1 MSNSSTKGASK
12 LASVLQKRMSKVAEH
27 KTSVCVE
34 TGEILSGYK
43 LKISSIPG
51 QVLDKDE
58 YSVCSTVQQKIPCQ
72 NSFPIQ
78 PGDRVLIVWTF
89 DGEPVVIDK
98 LVEADK
104 SNARVALDWE
114 KHCDKCHTH

>member
-1 MSNSSTKGASK
+1 MSKNGSKGASK
-12 LASVLQKRMSKVAEH
+12 LASVLQKRMSKIADR
-27 KTSVCVE
+27 KDKVCVE
-34 TGEILSGYK
+34 TGEILAGYK

-58 YSVCSTVQQKIPCQ
+58 YSVCSTVQRKIPCQ
-72 NSFPIQ
+72 KEFPIQ
-78 PGDRVLIVWTF
+78 PGDRVLVVWTF
-89 DGEPVVIDK
+89 DDEPVVIDK